1 MAGENGAPQPPPES
15 DVEKAIREADA
26 RESRPGK
33 PFVFA
38 YLESKSVLEIEGDP
52 LYKAALTEW
61 DRKATYLGKRV
72 DRKEKASADLVN
84 QIFNIVGFFSA
95 FQGLVLTAVTQLKSD
110 TFATCGLL
118 WFPIVLSSVAAVVSI
133 VGVSLKF
140 NKLIELE
147 GSIHTEKGNQT
158 VSP

>member
-1 MAGENGAPQPPPES
+1 
-15 DVEKAIREADA
+15 
-26 RESRPGK
+26 
-33 PFVFA
+33 VFA